1 MYFISEFYFKKCNIS
16 IPITHPCSS
25 FSATILT
32 SNLNQIY
39 VFLIFIGNH
48 NIYIC
53 IYKERSS
60 LIIRFSSWN
69 PARVGGRT
77 LLQFGINKKDGRL
90 ELIILVFTGR
100 STPPSLLRFLPGWL
114 TCFPLNRLEARLSL
128 SFHFCFHFSASRVPR
143 HCLPTTPLTTST
155 RFSNIR
161 ISRTCI
167 KLHEKFSFSFFLS
180 PSSLFHFSLFLE
192 TRFKFELIQGCI
204 RISVKG
210 RV

>member
-1 MYFISEFYFKKCNIS
+1 MESG
-16 IPITHPCSS
+16 SS
-25 FSATILT
+25 
-32 SNLNQIY
+32 
-39 VFLIFIGNH
+39 
-48 NIYIC
+48 
-53 IYKERSS
+53 R
-60 LIIRFSSWN
+60 
-69 PARVGGRT
+69 GRT

-210 RV
+210 RVWLSVYLDETLSSIRTLLRERNSSFLVKIK